1 MNQEVQKRFEKAAEC
16 IDDARLLLESKRFAA
31 TVNRAYYAM
40 FHAAVAVLLTK
51 DVKRSSHSGV
61 ISAFGEFF
69 AATGVIDTVYHKY
82 IREAFDLRQES
93 DYEAN
98 IEISEIEAEKML
110 NRAADFVDA
119 CRKICS

>member
-1 MNQEVQKRFEKAAEC
+1 MNQEVQQRFEKAGEC
-16 IDDARLLLESKRFAA
+16 IDDAQLLLQSKRYTA
-31 TVNRAYYAM
+31 TINRAYYAM

-51 DVKRSSHSGV
+51 DIKRSSHSGV

-93 DYEAN
+93 DYEAH
-98 IEISEIEAEKML
+98 IEISEIEAEKMV
-110 NRAADFVDA
+110 NRAMNFVDA
-119 CRKICS
+119 CRKICG